1 MAKKVAWGTKLKA
14 SDIQLKSLLNYGK
27 WSIILMPTNALFC
40 LSFSPFIFDL
50 VCDWLFVW
58 DHRMTEEE
66 MLIEIERRG
75 KKQMNILFLKWLSC
89 YWFPPWSIIDCRVMD
104 CIKMGGSNMYDIL
117 WRLHVWFWSSFC
129 YLQEATIVFIM
140 HFRLSKEC
148 VQMLETHKFLKWCL
162 IVDEWSRKITEKEL
176 VYENEILM
184 SNSVCCI

>member
-1 MAKKVAWGTKLKA
+1 
-14 SDIQLKSLLNYGK
+14 
-27 WSIILMPTNALFC
+27 MPTNALFC

-104 CIKMGGSNMYDIL
+104 CIKMGGSNMYYIL

-129 YLQEATIVFIM
+129 YLQEATLVFIM